1 MGSTNILNRIY
12 NVQMHFKPNKVIF
25 NERINRIF
33 LTKRMFNSF
42 EIVDHLKEE
51 KKISLLAT
59 QNRLTLTNRI
69 FKRIVAQPNPP
80 QIPLDILKLY
90 NNSRVIDTFRS
101 LSTKFYP
108 DYVPHYLSP

>member
-1 MGSTNILNRIY
+1 MKELTEYFRLKGCSILSRWT
-12 NVQMHFKPNKVIF
+12 IF
-25 NERINRIF
+25 
-33 LTKRMFNSF
+33 
-42 EIVDHLKEE
+42 KEE

-59 QNRLTLTNRI
+59 QNRSTLTNRI

-108 DYVPHYLSP
+108 SYVPHYLSP